1 MPRRILVPIDLE
13 HGERVD
19 EMLRIAADFATA
31 DDAEVELLTVIQA
44 GPVIVS
50 QFLPESYE
58 AMVSTKAEQELAAL
72 VAGMGAAA
80 DKVTT
85 TVRFGG
91 AYQEILAYA
100 DKIGADLIVIG
111 SHKPNVAD
119 YLLGSTAARVVR
131 HAKCS
136 VYVVR

>member
-1 MPRRILVPIDLE
+1 MPRKILVPIDLE
-13 HGERVD
+13 HGERVN
-19 EMLRIAADFATA
+19 EVLGIAADFATA
-31 DDAEVELLTVIQA
+31 DDTEVELLTVIQA

-50 QFLPESYE
+50 QFLAENYE
-58 AMVSTKAEQELAAL
+58 AMASTKAEQELAAL

-91 AYQEILAYA
+91 TYQEILAYA
-100 DKIGADLIVIG
+100 EKIGADLIVIG

>member
-1 MPRRILVPIDLE
+1 MPRKILVPIDLE
-13 HGERVD
+13 HGAHVD
-19 EMLRIAADFATA
+19 EVLRIAAKFATG
-31 DDAEVELLTVIQA
+31 DDAEVELLTVIDA
-44 GPVIVS
+44 APVIVS

-58 AMVSTKAEQELAAL
+58 TMVSSKTEQKLAAL

-80 DKVTT
+80 DRVTT
-85 TVRFGG
+85 AVRFGG
-91 AYQEILAYA
+91 TYQEILAHA
-100 DKIGADLIVIG
+100 EQIGAELIVIG

-131 HAKCS
+131 HARCS

>member
-1 MPRRILVPIDLE
+1 MPRKILVPIDLE
-13 HGERVD
+13 HGDYVGEV
-19 EMLRIAADFATA
+19 LRIAAELATR

-58 AMVSTKAEQELAAL
+58 AMASTKAEQALAVL

-80 DKVTT
+80 EKVSTA
-85 TVRFGG
+85 VRFGG
-91 AYQEILAYA
+91 TYQEILAYA
-100 DKIGADLIVIG
+100 EKIGADLIVIG

-131 HAKCS
+131 HARCS

>member
-1 MPRRILVPIDLE
+1 MPRKILVPIDLE
-13 HGERVD
+13 HGERVN
-19 EMLRIAADFATA
+19 EVLSIAADFATA
-31 DDAEVELLTVIQA
+31 DDTEVELLTVIQA

-50 QFLPESYE
+50 QFLAENYESM
-58 AMVSTKAEQELAAL
+58 ASTKAEQELDAL

-91 AYQEILAYA
+91 TYQEILAYA
-100 DKIGADLIVIG
+100 EKIGADLIVIG